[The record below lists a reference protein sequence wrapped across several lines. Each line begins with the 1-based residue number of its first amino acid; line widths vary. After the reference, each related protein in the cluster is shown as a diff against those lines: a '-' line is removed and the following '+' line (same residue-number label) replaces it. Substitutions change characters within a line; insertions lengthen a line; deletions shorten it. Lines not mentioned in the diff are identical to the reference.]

1 MYYKHK
7 NMTIYYEKYGKNN
20 NTIIILPGWGN
31 TRNTFNYFI
40 NYFKDKY
47 TIYIFDYPSF
57 GKSPLPNKTLTIYD
71 YANTIYDFLKKE
83 KIIKPIIIA
92 HSFGGRITS
101 ILLGKLNYKVNKII
115 LIDVAGI
122 KEKKNIKTIIKVIT
136 YKILKKLTI
145 FIPKN
150 KRNTIKDILFN
161 TFSSSDYKEIPKIM
175 RLTFQNIVKE
185 NLLKYYKNIDC
196 ETLIIWGEKDKDTSI
211 KSAYIIN
218 KVIKDSGLIIIK
230 DGNHFSYLKNPYT
243 FNIII
248 EEYISK
254 KELLM

>member
-7 NMTIYYEKYGKNN
+7 NMTINYEKYGNCKK
-20 NTIIILPGWGN
+20 TIIILPGWGN
-31 TRNTFNYFI
+31 TRNTFNYII
-40 NYFKDKY
+40 NHFKDKY

-71 YANTIYDFLKKE
+71 YADTIYDFLKKE

-101 ILLGKLNYKVNKII
+101 ILLGKLKYKVNKII

-122 KEKKNIKTIIKVIT
+122 REKKNIKTIIKVIT

-150 KRNTIKDILFN
+150 KRNTIKNVLFN
-161 TFSSSDYKEIPKIM
+161 TFSSSDYKELPKIM
-175 RLTFQNIVKE
+175 RQTFQNIVKE
-185 NLLKYYKNIDC
+185 NLLKYYKNITC
-196 ETLIIWGEKDKDTSI
+196 ETLIVWGENDKDTSI
-211 KSAYIIN
+211 KSAYILN
-218 KVIKDSGLIIIK
+218 KIIKDSGLVIIK
-230 DGNHFSYLKNPYT
+230 KGNHFSYLKNPYT

-254 KELLM
+254 KELHM

>member
-7 NMTIYYEKYGKNN
+7 NMTINYEKYGNCKK
-20 NTIIILPGWGN
+20 TIIILPGWGN
-31 TRNTFNYFI
+31 TRNTFNYII
-40 NYFKDKY
+40 NHFKDKY

-71 YANTIYDFLKKE
+71 YADTIYDFLKKE

-101 ILLGKLNYKVNKII
+101 ILLGKLNYKTNKII

-122 KEKKNIKTIIKVIT
+122 KESKNIKVSIKTII
-136 YKILKKLTI
+136 YKLLIKLTI
-145 FIPKN
+145 FIPKR
-150 KRNTIKDILFN
+150 KRSNIKTKLFN
-161 TFSSSDYKEIPKIM
+161 TFSSSDYKELPEIM
-175 RLTFQNIVKE
+175 RQTFQNIVKE

-196 ETLIIWGEKDKDTSI
+196 ETLIIWGENDKDTSI
-211 KSAYIIN
+211 KSAYILN
-218 KVIKDSGLIIIK
+218 KIIKDSGLVIIK
-230 DGNHFSYLKNPYT
+230 NGNHFSYLKNPYT

-254 KELLM
+254 KELHM